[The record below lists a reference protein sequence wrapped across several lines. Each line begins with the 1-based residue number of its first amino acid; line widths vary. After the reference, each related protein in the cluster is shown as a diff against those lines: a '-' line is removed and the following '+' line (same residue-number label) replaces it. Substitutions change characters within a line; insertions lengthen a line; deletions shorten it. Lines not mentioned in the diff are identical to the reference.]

1 MEKFKITPE
10 QKRYI
15 KTLDCKCKK
24 KDAKKRFKIENELN
38 FYNFKLDRDLF
49 YYSMNSLED
58 IFYSVRMVEQEKI
71 NEIEVKI

>member
-1 MEKFKITPE
+1 MEQFKTTPE

-58 IFYSVRMVEQEKI
+58 IFNSVRIAQQEKI
-71 NEIEVKI
+71 NEIEVNV